1 MDFSRV
7 ELSDEDQAF
16 QNDLRAFLKTIVT
29 DEAIARDRQTG
40 ENFDEGMHLA
50 LGEAGYLA
58 TDFKDESEGGFSRVR
73 RRIWGLEIGR
83 AHTPWFHW
91 GTTAMVARA
100 VEQFGSDE
108 LKDEVMPKVLAGEY
122 RLCLG
127 YTEPEGGSDVATC
140 KTRAVRDGDGWI
152 INGSKMFTSNA
163 QNAHYVYLITNTDPD
178 APKHQSLTMFLVPL
192 NSAGVEIQPLRTV
205 DGDRT
210 NITYYSDVRIDDKYR
225 VGEVNGGWGVLRDA
239 LNDEHGTID
248 RGTDGLDKIAAMS
261 EHLLL
266 LAEAIDGVAAT
277 ATDDDSVR
285 YRLGRSIARMEAAM
299 STPEMFGRVAIA
311 QTMRDVTP
319 DLMDILGT
327 ASGLPVGTEGAAD
340 DGGAEYIF
348 RLAGPTGI
356 YGGTLEVFRNMIA
369 QHALGLGRPAYAPP
383 AAKAEVVAPLPDVGL
398 MHTSARKSVRV
409 THVRRQ

>member
-7 ELSDEDQAF
+7 ELAEDDRAFRDE
-16 QNDLRAFLKTIVT
+16 LRAFLAKLVT
-29 DEAIARDRQTG
+29 DEVIQRDRETG
-40 ENFDEGMHLA
+40 ENFDEGVHLA

-58 TDFKDESEGGFSRVR
+58 ADFKAGSDGGFSRVR
-73 RRIWGLEIGR
+73 KRIWDLEIGR

-100 VEQFGSDE
+100 VEQFGSAE
-108 LKDEVMPKVLAGEY
+108 LKDEVLARTLSGHY

-163 QNAHYVYLITNTDPD
+163 HNASYVFLITNTDPD

-192 NSAGVEIQPLRTV
+192 DTPGVEIQPLRTV

-210 NITYYSDVRIDDKYR
+210 NITYYSDVRVDGQYR
-225 VGEVNGGWGVLRDA
+225 IGEVNGGWTVLREA
-239 LNDEHGTID
+239 LNDEHGTVE
-248 RGTDGLDKIAAMS
+248 REAHGLQKLSAMAEHLTLFAEAVDGIAAI
-261 EHLLL
+261 
-266 LAEAIDGVAAT
+266 AG
-277 ATDDDSVR
+277 DDESVK
-285 YRLGRSIARMEAAM
+285 YRLGRSVARMEAAM

-311 QTMRDVTP
+311 QTMRDLSP

-327 ASGLPVGTEGAAD
+327 ASSLPGGAGGDVA
-340 DGGAEYIF
+340 DGGAEHMF

-369 QHALGLGRPAYAPP
+369 QHALGLGKPNYSPP
-383 AAKAEVVAPLPDVGL
+383 AKQ
-398 MHTSARKSVRV
+398 KS
-409 THVRRQ
+409 

>member
-7 ELSDEDQAF
+7 DLSDGDRAF
-16 QNDLRAFLKTIVT
+16 RDDLRAFLKDIVT
-29 DEAIARDRQTG
+29 DEVIARDRQTG
-40 ENFDEGMHLA
+40 ENFDEGVHLA

-58 TDFKDESEGGFSRVR
+58 ADFKPEVEGGFSRVR
-73 RRIWGLEIGR
+73 KRIWDLEIGR
-83 AHTPWFHW
+83 VHTPWFHW

-100 VEQFGSDE
+100 VDQFGSPE
-108 LKDEVMPKVLAGEY
+108 LKEEVMARTLSGRF

-140 KTRAVRDGDGWI
+140 KTRAMRDGDGWI

-163 QNAHYVYLITNTDPD
+163 HKASYVFLVTNTDPD

-192 NSAGVEIQPLRTV
+192 NTPGVEIQPLRTV

-210 NITYYSDVRIDDKYR
+210 NITYYSDVRIDDRYR
-225 VGEVNGGWGVLRDA
+225 LGEVNGGWTVLREA
-239 LNDEHGTID
+239 LNDEHGTVERD
-248 RGTDGLDKIAAMS
+248 TDGLQKVAAMTEHVVLLAEAVDKIAA
-261 EHLLL
+261 
-266 LAEAIDGVAAT
+266 LAA
-277 ATDDDSVR
+277 DDDSVK

-299 STPEMFGRVAIA
+299 STPDMFGRVANA
-311 QTMRDVTP
+311 QTMRDLSP

-327 ASGLPVGTEGAAD
+327 ASSLPGGAHGDVA

-369 QHALGLGRPAYAPP
+369 QRALGLGKPNYSPP
-383 AAKAEVVAPLPDVGL
+383 TKQR
-398 MHTSARKSVRV
+398 S
-409 THVRRQ
+409 

>member
-1 MDFSRV
+1 VDFSRV
-7 ELSDEDQAF
+7 ELSDDDQAF
-16 QNDLRAFLKTIVT
+16 QDDLRAFLKTIVT
-29 DEAIARDRQTG
+29 DEVIARDRQTG
-40 ENFDEGMHLA
+40 ENFDEGVHMA

-58 TDFKDESEGGFSRVR
+58 TDFKDESEGGFTRLR
-73 RRIWGLEIGR
+73 RRIWALEIGR

-163 QNAHYVYLITNTDPD
+163 QNAHYVYLITNTDPG

-225 VGEVNGGWGVLRDA
+225 VGEVNGGWGVLREA

-248 RGTDGLDKIAAMS
+248 RGTDGLDKIAAMT

-266 LAEAIDGVAAT
+266 LAEAVDGVAAS
-277 ATDDDSVR
+277 AADDDSVR

-319 DLMDILGT
+319 DLMDLLGT

-383 AAKAEVVAPLPDVGL
+383 AAKP
-398 MHTSARKSVRV
+398 K
-409 THVRRQ
+409 

>member
-7 ELSDEDQAF
+7 ALSDEDQAF
-16 QNDLRAFLKTIVT
+16 QDELRALLATIVT
-29 DEAIARDRQTG
+29 DEVIARDRETG
-40 ENFDEGMHLA
+40 ENFDEGVHLA
-50 LGEAGYLA
+50 LGDAGYLA
-58 TDFKDESEGGFSRVR
+58 ADFKDEADGGLSRVR
-73 RRIWGLEIGR
+73 RRIWNLEIGR

-100 VEQFGSDE
+100 VEHFGSAE
-108 LKDEVMPKVLAGEY
+108 LKAEILPKVLSGQF

-140 KTRAVRDGDGWI
+140 KTRAARDGDSWI

-163 QNAHYVYLITNTDPD
+163 HNAQYVYLITNTDPD

-192 NSAGVEIQPLRTV
+192 DTPGVEIQPIRTV

-210 NITYYSDVRIDDKYR
+210 NITYYSDVRIDDRYR
-225 VGEVNGGWGVLRDA
+225 VGDVNSGWAVLRDA
-239 LNDEHGTID
+239 LNDEHGTLERED
-248 RGTDGLDKIAAMS
+248 DGLQKLAAMT

-266 LAEAIDGVAAT
+266 LAEAVDGVAAR
-277 ATDDDSVR
+277 AGNNDAVK
-285 YRLGRSIARMEAAM
+285 YRLGRSIAKVEAAM
-299 STPEMFGRVAIA
+299 STPDMFGRVAIA
-311 QTMRDVTP
+311 QTMRDVAP
-319 DLMDILGT
+319 ELMDILGT
-327 ASGLPVGTEGAAD
+327 SATLPIGTAGAAD

-369 QHALGLGRPAYAPP
+369 QHALGLGRPNYSP
-383 AAKAEVVAPLPDVGL
+383 AKRP
-398 MHTSARKSVRV
+398 T
-409 THVRRQ
+409 

>member
-7 ELSDEDQAF
+7 ELSDDDQAF
-16 QNDLRAFLKTIVT
+16 QDDLRAFLKTIVT
-29 DEAIARDRQTG
+29 DEVIARDRQTG
-40 ENFDEGMHLA
+40 ENFDEGVHMA

-58 TDFKDESEGGFSRVR
+58 TDFKDESEGGFTRLR
-73 RRIWGLEIGR
+73 RRIWALEIGR

-108 LKDEVMPKVLAGEY
+108 LKDEVMQKVLAGEY

-210 NITYYSDVRIDDKYR
+210 NITYYSDVRVDDKYR
-225 VGEVNGGWGVLRDA
+225 VGEVNGGWGVLREA

-248 RGTDGLDKIAAMS
+248 RGTDGLDKIAAMT

-266 LAEAIDGVAAT
+266 LAEAIDGVAAS
-277 ATDDDSVR
+277 AADDDSVR

-319 DLMDILGT
+319 DLMDLLGT

-383 AAKAEVVAPLPDVGL
+383 AAKP
-398 MHTSARKSVRV
+398 K
-409 THVRRQ
+409 

>member
-1 MDFSRV
+1 VDFSRV
-7 ELSDEDQAF
+7 ELSEDDQAF
-16 QNDLRAFLKTIVT
+16 QGRLRSFLGTLVT
-29 DEAIARDRQTG
+29 GDVIRRDRATG
-40 ENFDEGMHLA
+40 ENFDEGVHLA
-50 LGEAGYLA
+50 LGAEGYLA
-58 TDFKDESEGGFSRVR
+58 ADFKPESDGGFSAVR
-73 RRIWGLEIGR
+73 RRIWDLEIGR

-91 GTTAMVARA
+91 GTTAMVAHT
-100 VEQFGSDE
+100 VEQFGSPE
-108 LKDEVMPKVLAGEY
+108 LKQELLPKVLSGHY

-140 KTRAVRDGDGWI
+140 KTRAVRDGDHWI

-163 QNAHYVYLITNTDPD
+163 QNAQYVFLVTNTDPD

-192 NSAGVEIQPLRTV
+192 DRAGVEIQPIRTV

-210 NITYYSDVRIDDKYR
+210 NVTYYTDVRIEDRYR
-225 VGEVNGGWGVLRDA
+225 VGGVNGGWKVLREA
-239 LNDEHGTID
+239 LNAEHGTVERD
-248 RGTDGLDKIAAMS
+248 AEGLQKLAAMT

-266 LAEAIDGVAAT
+266 LAEAVDHVAAV
-277 ATDDDSVR
+277 AGDEDSVR
-285 YRLGRSIARMEAAM
+285 YRLGRAVARMEAAM

-327 ASGLPVGTEGAAD
+327 AASLPVDVEGAAD
-340 DGGAEYIF
+340 NGGAEYIF

-369 QHALGLGRPAYAPP
+369 QHALELGRPAYAPP
-383 AAKAEVVAPLPDVGL
+383 VK
-398 MHTSARKSVRV
+398 R
-409 THVRRQ
+409 